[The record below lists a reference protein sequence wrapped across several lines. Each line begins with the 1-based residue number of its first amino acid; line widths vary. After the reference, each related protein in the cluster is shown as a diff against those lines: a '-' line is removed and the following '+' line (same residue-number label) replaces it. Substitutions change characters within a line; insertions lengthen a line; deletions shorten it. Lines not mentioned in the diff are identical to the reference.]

1 MSIGKQGDRQGALW
15 VAYDQIPQGTGKY
28 RWQGDLEAR
37 RAVYNDRARTVSN
50 AGTSARSG
58 KY

>member
-1 MSIGKQGDRQGALW
+1 MSIGKQRDWQGALG

-37 RAVYNDRARTVSN
+37 RAEYNDRARTVSD

-58 KY
+58 KF